1 MSRAVTVRLPLTC
14 GELVQGT
21 VDGIPVLVSAP
32 IARWGEVR
40 LAPGAGLVTP
50 RGTVKLRQAL
60 TAAGA
65 SDVQVTVRRE
75 ARAGAGYA
83 TSTADVAG
91 GLAAW
96 GLWCDAPFPPETLA
110 RQAVEVE
117 PSDGTMFPGLALF
130 AHRDATLIEPLGP
143 APRLPLLLLDPGG
156 TLDTVWWTRRL
167 PHVALD
173 ASTGAALADLRHGLA
188 TGDLEAIG
196 RAATRSAASYQP
208 VLPSA
213 LVTQALALAPAV
225 RALGVVR
232 AHSGSIAG
240 LLFADEASAQAAWR
254 RVAAALPDCAVDLT
268 MLVDG
273 GVVQERGDYSFHH
286 LSRENR

>member
-1 MSRAVTVRLPLTC
+1 MSRVVSVRLPLTC

-21 VDGIPVLVSAP
+21 LDGTPVLVSAP

-40 LAPGAGLVTP
+40 LMAGAGLVTP
-50 RGTVKLRQAL
+50 PGAQKLRQAL
-60 TAAGA
+60 TSAGA

-91 GLAAW
+91 SLAAW
-96 GLWCDAPFPPETLA
+96 GLWCDRPFPPETMA
-110 RQAVEVE
+110 CRAVAIE

-130 AHRDATLIEPLGP
+130 AHRDASIIEPLGP

-167 PHVALD
+167 PRVTLD
-173 ASTGAALADLRHGLA
+173 ASTAAALADLRHGLA
-188 TGDLEAIG
+188 TGDLEAVG
-196 RAATRSAASYQP
+196 RAASRSAAAYQS

-213 LVTQALALAPAV
+213 LVTQALTLAPAV
-225 RALGVVR
+225 GALGVVR
-232 AHSGSIAG
+232 AHSGPIAG
-240 LLFADEASAQAAWR
+240 LLFAEEAAAWAAR
-254 RVAAALPDCAVDLT
+254 PVVAAALPNCTVDPT

-273 GVVQERGDYSFHH
+273 GVYEAVLVAG
-286 LSRENR
+286 SREQE